1 MEKLDK
7 RTREIRFYS
16 EKNKAMCS
24 VHSVGARNYTKWL
37 EEREDVRGYEAN
49 VAWDTAFLGR
59 VDRVDI
65 RGSYLTTDWT
75 SDFRLFF
82 TDGHIGIREMVREE
96 KLQERAVIEKLELS
110 RRYWKAQ
117 GIKDWKV
124 VLEG

>member
-1 MEKLDK
+1 MEKLAK

-24 VHSVGARNYTKWL
+24 VHTTGARDYTKWL

-49 VAWDTAFLGR
+49 VAWDTDFLSR
-59 VDRVDI
+59 IDRVDI
-65 RGSYLTTDWT
+65 RGSYLKTDWT
-75 SDFRLFF
+75 TDFKLFF

-117 GIKDWKV
+117 GIEDWKLV
-124 VLEG
+124 MEE

>member
-1 MEKLDK
+1 MEKLGR

-16 EKNKAMCS
+16 EKNQAMRS
-24 VHSVGARNYTKWL
+24 VHSAYARDYTKWL
-37 EEREDVRGYEAN
+37 EEREDVRGYEVN

-65 RGSYLTTDWT
+65 RGSYLIIDWT

-117 GIKDWKV
+117 GIEDWKV

>member
-1 MEKLDK
+1 MEKLVK

-16 EKNKAMCS
+16 QKNKAMCS
-24 VHSVGARNYTKWL
+24 VHSVGAREYTKWL
-37 EEREDVRGYEAN
+37 EAREGVRGYEVN
-49 VAWDTAFLGR
+49 VAWDTAFLCR

-117 GIKDWKV
+117 GIEDWKV

>member
-1 MEKLDK
+1 MEKQGK

-16 EKNKAMCS
+16 QKNQAMCS
-24 VHSVGARNYTKWL
+24 VHSAGARDYTKWL
-37 EEREDVRGYEAN
+37 EEREDVRGYEVN
-49 VAWDTAFLGR
+49 IAWDTTFLSR

-65 RGSYLTTDWT
+65 RGSYLTTDWI
-75 SDFRLFF
+75 SDIRLCF

-117 GIKDWKV
+117 GIEDWKLV
-124 VLEG
+124 MEE